1 MGRVFLV
8 RHAQAS
14 FLELDYDKLSATGEA
29 QARVLGEYWARHRV
43 AFDRI
48 CSGPRVRHRDTEKGV
63 RETYAKYGMPFPESV
78 VLDEFDEFQGDV
90 VLEKSLVHLVETNSQ
105 IRDLD
110 AAVKSANSPPQ
121 RRRNFQ
127 KLFDT
132 VVTMWVNGELVV
144 DGVESWDAF
153 IARVNRGLSQ
163 FLSTASKSET
173 CAIFTSGGPVAVSV
187 QRALRLSPQDTL
199 ASCLDAAQ
207 LFVQR
212 IFIFCGSLHAQHFQ
226 LVSAFGRSCVADL
239 QVERR
244 AIQIWP
250 A

>member
-29 QARVLGEYWARHRV
+29 QARVLGEYWARHKV

-48 CSGPRVRHRDTEKGV
+48 CSGPRLRHRDTAKGV
-63 RETYAKYGMPFPESV
+63 REIYAKYGMAFPESV

-90 VLEKSLVHLVETNSQ
+90 VLEKSLVHLVETNSH
-105 IRDLD
+105 IRELD
-110 AAVKSANSPPQ
+110 AAVKTANSPPQ

-132 VVTMWVNGELVV
+132 VVTMWVSGELAV

-153 IARVNRGLSQ
+153 IARANRGLSQ

-199 ASCLDAAQ
+199 QVAWMPRNCSYSEFLFSADRFTLSTFNSFQHLDDPT
-207 LFVQR
+207 LLTYR
-212 IFIFCGSLHAQHFQ
+212 
-226 LVSAFGRSCVADL
+226 
-239 QVERR
+239 
-244 AIQIWP
+244 
-250 A
+250 

>member
-14 FLELDYDKLSATGEA
+14 FLEPNYDRLSATGEA
-29 QARVLGEYWARHRV
+29 QSRILGEYWARHKV
-43 AFDRI
+43 VFDRI

-63 RETYAKYGMPFPESV
+63 RETYAKHNLAFPESS

-90 VLEKSLVHLVETNSQ
+90 VLEKSLPQLCETNTH
-105 IRDLD
+105 IRDLE
-110 AAVKSANSPPQ
+110 AAVKTANSPPQ

-132 VVTMWVNGELVV
+132 VVTMWVKGELAV
-144 DGVESWDAF
+144 DGVESWEAF

-163 FLSTASKSET
+163 FLSTAEKNET

-199 ASCLDAAQ
+199 QVAWMPRNCSYSEFLFSADRFTLSTFNSFQHLD
-207 LFVQR
+207 
-212 IFIFCGSLHAQHFQ
+212 
-226 LVSAFGRSCVADL
+226 D
-239 QVERR
+239 
-244 AIQIWP
+244 P
-250 A
+250 ALLTYR